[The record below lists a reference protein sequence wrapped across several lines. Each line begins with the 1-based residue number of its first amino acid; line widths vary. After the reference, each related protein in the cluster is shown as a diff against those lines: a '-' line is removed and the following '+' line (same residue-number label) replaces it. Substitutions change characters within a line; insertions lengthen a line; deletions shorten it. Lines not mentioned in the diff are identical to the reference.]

1 VKLALPKGRL
11 QKDTAELLEKAG
23 FGLSDYNERSRS
35 YRLGSARYSDMFIK
49 VFRERDIP
57 IQVAIGNYDIGICGL
72 DWMGELLAKYPTS
85 DVMKVKDLGYGGF
98 DLCAVASRKSGV
110 SSVKD
115 LNGCFEKVRIVSEYQ
130 HIAEAF
136 ALKYRLR
143 RFSIL
148 PILGAGEVYPPESA
162 DVAIIP
168 KMKVKKLAYFDLIPI
183 ADIITCGACLI
194 ASKNSLSRI
203 GLGEILE
210 SLRPYVTDACVE
222 SDMKIEERIGKT
234 VASSCVN
241 SADDIVRLALPDGHL
256 MKSTA
261 ALLSKTG
268 LGIEGYSDDSLTHRP
283 TIGIPGVEVKMIRP
297 QDMPL
302 QVANGNFDLA
312 ITGEDWLSDHLYR
325 FPSSPARKVLK
336 LGFAKVRLVAVVGGE
351 FPANS
356 IGDLREMV
364 RSGALPCV
372 RVASEYVNIADKYA
386 RDNHLTYCKII
397 PTWGASEAF
406 LPEDADLLIENTET
420 GETLRK
426 HNLRVI
432 DTVCESTSCL
442 IGHRD
447 ALSSPQKSDRIGR
460 LVKALEGAIS

>member
-11 QKDTAELLEKAG
+11 QKETAELLEKAG

-35 YRLGSARYSDMFIK
+35 YRLGSARYPDMFIK

-57 IQVAIGNYDIGICGL
+57 IQIAIGNYDIGICGL

-85 DVMKVKDLGYGGF
+85 DVMKLKDLGYGGF
-98 DLCAVASRKSGV
+98 DLCAVVSGKSGV

-115 LNGCFEKVRIVSEYQ
+115 LNACFDKVRIVSEYQ

-168 KMKVKKLAYFDLIPI
+168 RMTARKLASFDLVPI

-194 ASKNSLSRI
+194 ANKSSLNRI
-203 GLGEILE
+203 GLKQIME
-210 SLRPYVTDACVE
+210 SLRPFVSESRVE
-222 SDMKIEERIGKT
+222 SDVKIEGR
-234 VASSCVN
+234 VAKKAASCTKV
-241 SADDIVRLALPDGHL
+241 DDNIVRLALPDGHL

-283 TIGIPGVEVKMIRP
+283 TIGIPGIEIKMIRP

-364 RSGALPCV
+364 RSGTLPCV

-426 HNLRVI
+426 HNLRTI

-447 ALSSPQKSDRIGR
+447 SLSDARKQERIGR
-460 LVKALEGAIS
+460 VVQALEGAIG